1 MTVQIEEKSLE
12 LALVKAAGQLGLTQ
26 DELEYKIIS
35 ESQGFLGIFG
45 KKVSIEAWKRGQGG
59 GRERRRASASE
70 NSTFVPLDE
79 KKLKELKTEL
89 TTHFQEICQ
98 MMVGEKVEVEIEVK
112 GDRLCLNAKNEFLRT
127 QISKNAR
134 IAESLEH
141 ILRKM
146 PRSLRGDWPY
156 RIFVDADN
164 IRLGREKELAGMAK
178 DLSEKVV
185 ATKRPIVLNYR
196 NSYDRKVIH
205 MALDRDDR
213 VYTKSIGSGP
223 NRKLMILPSK
233 GDEMDARD

>member
-26 DELEYKIIS
+26 DEIEYKVVG

-45 KKVSIEAWKRGQGG
+45 RKVCIEAWKKGAGG
-59 GRERRRASASE
+59 GRRKFSQSQA
-70 NSTFVPLDE
+70 PLFDE
-79 KKLKELKTEL
+79 KKLKELQKELKTHLERVC
-89 TTHFQEICQ
+89 E
-98 MMVGEKVEVEIEVK
+98 MMTGEKVEVEASLK
-112 GDRLCLNAKNEFLRT
+112 GDRLVLNAKNAFFKA
-127 QISKNAR
+127 QVAKNAR

-146 PRSLRGDWPY
+146 PRGFRGDWPF
-156 RIFVDADN
+156 RVFVDAEN
-164 IRLGREKELAGMAK
+164 VRLGREKELIGMAK

-185 ATKRPIVLNYR
+185 SSKKPIVLNYK

-205 MALDRDDR
+205 MALDRDER
-213 VYTKSIGSGP
+213 VYTKSIGAGP

-233 GDEMDARD
+233 EGEEVTALQD